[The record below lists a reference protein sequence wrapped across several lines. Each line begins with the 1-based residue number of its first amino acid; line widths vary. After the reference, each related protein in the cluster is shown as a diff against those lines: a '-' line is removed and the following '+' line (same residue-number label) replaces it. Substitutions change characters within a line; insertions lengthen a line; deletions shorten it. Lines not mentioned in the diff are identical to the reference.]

1 MSDKPGK
8 IFVDLDGTLVRTD
21 LFVEAILQFLRRN
34 PFNIFPFFM
43 WLLRGIPFAK
53 EQIAKQVG
61 IRAEALPFEAPLL
74 DYLKLQKE
82 HGRHLVL
89 ATASHRIYAEKVAAH
104 LGIFDSVLATDT
116 DRNLK
121 GSNKLA
127 AIRDESGSDA
137 FTYAG
142 DSTADS
148 PIWAAAGS
156 GIFVNAPA
164 PEVATAQAAG
174 TAEKVIRS
182 RPPQWRAFLRS
193 MRPHQYAKNAL
204 IFVPLFTSQEALPFS
219 GLLSALLAFV
229 CFSLC
234 ASGVYFLND
243 LVDLPA
249 DREHAS
255 KRFRPLPAGDL
266 SLHAGVV
273 GAVALP
279 MAAFIP
285 SLIFLPAAFTMVLIA
300 YLVITMS
307 YSFWLKQIATADVMV
322 LASLYTLRVI
332 AGATATG
339 IVLSSWL
346 LAFSMFVFVSLGYL
360 KRYIEVA
367 AAPANDTNVR
377 GRDYSHADSETMFSL
392 GVSNITAAV
401 VILALYINSPDVRS
415 LYNSPDILWLL
426 CLLLL
431 YWGNR
436 IWVGARR
443 GYISDDPVLF
453 ALRDRISRLIGAGF
467 ILTTIAAKYLT
478 L

>member
-1 MSDKPGK
+1 MSKKPEK

-21 LFVEAILQFLRRN
+21 LFVEAILQFLKKN
-34 PFNIFPFFM
+34 PLNLFPV
-43 WLLRGIPFAK
+43 LLWVFRGIPYTKARIAQ
-53 EQIAKQVG
+53 QIG
-61 IRAEALPFEAPLL
+61 LEAADLPYETDLL
-74 DYLKLQKE
+74 DYLRLQKE
-82 HGRHLVL
+82 AGRHLIL

-104 LGIFDSVLATDT
+104 LGLFSSVLATEE

-127 AIRDESGSDA
+127 AIRDKAGSDA

-164 PEVATAQAAG
+164 SDVAAAQAAG
-174 TAEKVIRS
+174 TAEKIIAS
-182 RPPQWRAFLRS
+182 RPPVWRAFIKS

-204 IFVPLFTSQEALPFS
+204 IFVPIFTSQMHLPAAGF
-219 GLLSALLAFV
+219 LAALLAFI

-243 LVDLPA
+243 LMDLQA
-249 DREHAS
+249 DRHHTS
-255 KRFRPLPAGDL
+255 KRHRPLPAGDL
-266 SLHAGVV
+266 PLQTGVI
-273 GAVALP
+273 GAIALP
-279 MAAFIP
+279 GIAFAL
-285 SLIFLPAAFTMVLIA
+285 SLLFLPPAFTIVLIA
-300 YLVITMS
+300 YLAITMA

-332 AGATATG
+332 AGAAATG

-346 LAFSMFVFVSLGYL
+346 LAFSMFIFVSLGYL

-367 AAPANDTNVR
+367 AAPHDEANVH

-392 GVSNITAAV
+392 GVANITAAV
-401 VILALYINSPDVRS
+401 VILALYINSPEVKGFYS
-415 LYNSPDILWLL
+415 TPEILWLL

-443 GYISDDPVLF
+443 GRIADDPVLF
-453 ALRDRISRLIGAGF
+453 ALRDRISLLIGAGF
-467 ILTTIAAKYLT
+467 VLITLAAKYLT
-478 L
+478 F